1 MIYVPLSRKHGLNLG
16 TPAALR
22 RGVMHLF
29 NIGFA
34 LEYPRALPPNVKF
47 VGPLMPEPA
56 QALPADLQV
65 SAHSIMTSQ
74 RFDG

>member
-1 MIYVPLSRKHGLNLG
+1 MPLSRKHGLDLG
-16 TPAALR
+16 TPEALA

-29 NIGFA
+29 NVDFA

-65 SAHSIMTSQ
+65 GS
-74 RFDG
+74 